1 MIPPP
6 LNSDTLFK
14 LLQGKL
20 DWVWNAGHEGGE
32 RLVCLDDKPSSVLVG
47 HLNLIHPSRIQVL
60 GHTELLYLKRLK
72 KNSYHDT
79 LAALFAGQPAMVIF
93 ADNEMVSE
101 DFMEYASREKIPLIS
116 SKVSSHVLIERIRYS
131 LFNWFA
137 AKTTLHGVFME
148 VIGIGVL
155 LTGDSGIGKSEVA
168 FELLNRGHRLIA
180 DDAPEFSRIAL
191 DTLSGA
197 CPPVLQDFLEVRGLG
212 VINVREMFGDSAIK
226 QSKYLRLVIHFKQMT
241 DEDLNQIDRLHGSG
255 QQSSILDVDIPQ
267 ITLPVAPGRSLA
279 VLVEGAVRNH
289 ILSYRGYNAAQ
300 HFMERQRACIAEGQ

>member
-1 MIPPP
+1 MTAPP
-6 LNSDTLFK
+6 LNSATLFE
-14 LLQGKL
+14 LLQDKL
-20 DWVWNAGHEGGE
+20 DWVWQAGREGE
-32 RLVCLDDKPSSVLVG
+32 KRLIRLDDQSSAALVG

-79 LAALFAGQPAMVIF
+79 LTALFSAQPAMVVF
-93 ADNEMVSE
+93 ADNEPVSE
-101 DFMEYASREKIPLIS
+101 NFRQYAEKEKTPLIS
-116 SKVSSHVLIERIRYS
+116 SKVPSHALIERIRYD

-137 AKTTLHGVFME
+137 AKTTFHGVFME

-155 LTGDSGIGKSEVA
+155 ITGDSGIGKSEVA
-168 FELLNRGHRLIA
+168 LELLNRGHRLIA
-180 DDAPEFSRIAL
+180 DDTPEFSRVAL
-191 DTLSGA
+191 DTLSGS

-212 VINVREMFGDSAIK
+212 VINVREMFGDSAMK
-226 QSKYLRLVIHFKQMT
+226 QSKYLRLIIHFKHMT
-241 DEDLNQIDRLHGSG
+241 DEDLNRIDRLHGSA
-255 QQSSILDVDIPQ
+255 QHCSILDVDIPQ

-300 HFMERQRACIAEGQ
+300 HFMERQRACIAEG

>member
-1 MIPPP
+1 MTPPP
-6 LNSDTLFK
+6 LNSGKLFK
-14 LLQGKL
+14 LLQDKL
-20 DWVWNAGHEGGE
+20 DWVWQAGREGEE
-32 RLVCLDDKPSSVLVG
+32 RLIRLEEKPGVALVG

-79 LAALFAGQPAMVIF
+79 LAALFSENPAMVVF
-93 ADNEMVSE
+93 ADNEVVSE
-101 DFMEYASREKIPLIS
+101 DFRQYASREKTPLIS
-116 SKVSSHVLIERIRYS
+116 SKVSSHTLIERIRCY

-137 AKTTLHGVFME
+137 AKVTLHGVFME

-180 DDAPEFSRIAL
+180 DDTTEFSRIAL
-191 DTLSGA
+191 DTLSGT

-226 QSKYLRLVIHFKQMT
+226 QSKYLRLMIHFKQMT
-241 DEDLNQIDRLHGSG
+241 DEDLNQIDRLRGSG
-255 QQSSILDVDIPQ
+255 QQNSILDVDIPQ

-300 HFMERQRACIAEGQ
+300 HFIERQRACIAEG